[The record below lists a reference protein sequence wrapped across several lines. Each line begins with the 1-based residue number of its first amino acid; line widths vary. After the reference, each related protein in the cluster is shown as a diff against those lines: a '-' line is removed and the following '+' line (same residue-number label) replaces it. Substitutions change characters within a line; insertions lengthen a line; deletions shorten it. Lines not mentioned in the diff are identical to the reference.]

1 MSIIINN
8 KLNLDGILWEPL
20 NINKKLKNLQNNILE
35 FKAHFESNLILIQK
49 LDEDDWINL
58 MYIKYIAYKFSTAI
72 GFNVYGS

>member
-58 MYIKYIAYKFSTAI
+58 MYIKYIAYKFSTTI